1 MSTFT
6 FKGISSDDLG
16 LIITT
21 PMIRPTW
28 APETDFTPIP
38 GRARQNPHTKEWYPN
53 SELTAYAVITEAGAA
68 ELHSIYAALKG
79 YGVLSISTA
88 PTEILYAYAHLPVP
102 EAKALLM
109 AELPIVFECEPF
121 AYAVE
126 DTEVDITSG
135 NPYTRIDYGGTV
147 YADPQITFT
156 PSQAST
162 EISCNGKSIQ
172 VKTPTEII
180 NAGYPS
186 NYSVTLDCEGQLA
199 YYTRPGG
206 DKIACTELTKG
217 PFPRLHVNDNYIG
230 HTGMQSGILTYRAR
244 WY

>member
-53 SELTAYAVITEAGAA
+53 SELTAYAVITDTSAV
-68 ELHSIYAALKG
+68 ELHSIYAALRG

-109 AELPIVFECEPF
+109 AKLPIVFECEPF
-121 AYAVE
+121 AYSASE
-126 DTEVDITSG
+126 KTVDFTTA
-135 NPYTRIDYGGTV
+135 NPYIRVDNEGSV
-147 YADPQITFT
+147 SCDPQITFT
-156 PSQAST
+156 PNTAST
-162 EISCNGKSIQ
+162 DINCNGKNIT
-172 VKTPTEII
+172 VTTPQEII
-180 NAGYPS
+180 GAGYP
-186 NYSVTLDCEGQLA
+186 NTYSITLDCDGLLA

-206 DKIACTELTKG
+206 DKVACTQLTRG
-217 PFPRLHVNDNYIG
+217 PFPRLHPADNYIA
-230 HTGMQSGILTYRAR
+230 HSGVQAATISYRER

>member
-53 SELTAYAVITEAGAA
+53 SELTAYAVITDAGAA
-68 ELHSIYAALKG
+68 KLHSIYAALKG

-102 EAKALLM
+102 EAKALLV

-121 AYAVE
+121 AYAAA
-126 DTEVDITSG
+126 DTTVDITSA
-135 NPYTRIDYGGTV
+135 NPYAVIDYTGTV
-147 YADPQITFT
+147 FSDPKITFV
-156 PSQAST
+156 PSAATTQ
-162 EISCNGKSIQ
+162 ISCNGKNIT
-172 VKTPTEII
+172 VTTPQEII
-180 NAGYPS
+180 GAGYP
-186 NYSVTLDCEGQLA
+186 NTYSITLDCEGELA

-206 DKIACTELTKG
+206 DNVACTELTKG
-217 PFPRLHVNDNYIG
+217 PFPRLHVGDNYIG
-230 HTGMQSGILTYRAR
+230 HTALLSASVTYRER